1 MYISFDWRVQFSYFS
16 SWILKMEVAYSKLEA
31 SQGSGAC
38 DEEAD
43 GERQF
48 R

>member
-1 MYISFDWRVQFSYFS
+1 MDTSFDWRVQ
-16 SWILKMEVAYSKLEA
+16 ILIFFVNSDNDVVYSKLET
-31 SQGSGAC
+31 SWGSGAC

-43 GERQF
+43 GGRQL